1 MLLFANTLQDP
12 KELMNVLEDFCTHS
26 ELSVNDNKSLKEL
39 KLGMCL
45 SCFCYMQ
52 IHMLKDAYK
61 LMSVLKNICLHNK
74 LNFNASKTKV
84 MLVRN
89 QNNDKPC
96 IVNNNESFQ
105 IIESIPY
112 IGL

>member
-61 LMSVLKNICLHNK
+61 LMSVLKNFCMHSK
-74 LNFNASKTKV
+74 LS
-84 MLVRN
+84 
-89 QNNDKPC
+89 
-96 IVNNNESFQ
+96 VNTS
-105 IIESIPY
+105 
-112 IGL
+112 